1 MLRRHACGYKDFEE
15 GGEDDD
21 KGDGDEEEGN
31 GDDDE
36 DDLRAFVEQFLE
48 ILWQRWRLSQVET
61 SYLI

>member
-48 ILWQRWRLSQVET
+48 ILWQR
-61 SYLI
+61 